1 MRLCTI
7 CKIQGGGGRL
17 QLPMIT
23 MQVGIGLLLLS
34 IPPKAVEACRNEA
47 TPQSLTRS
55 RSALHGQSVL
65 HGLTVLLLVQDAVMI
80 LRKLYDVGHRT
91 RGHKV
96 TLPAFRCPSV
106 RSGAPWALKRHQPL
120 RWESCQPCGG
130 RMYFPFFFPLLGII
144 SLRDMPRRQLR
155 MESLILSRK
164 SVARNVS
171 SDVTRREREARLP
184 L

>member
-1 MRLCTI
+1 MRMRLCTI

-47 TPQSLTRS
+47 NPQSLTRS

-130 RMYFPFFFPLLGII
+130 RMYFPFFFPYWELYRSGICQE
-144 SLRDMPRRQLR
+144 D
-155 MESLILSRK
+155 
-164 SVARNVS
+164 S
-171 SDVTRREREARLP
+171 SEWSH
-184 L
+184 